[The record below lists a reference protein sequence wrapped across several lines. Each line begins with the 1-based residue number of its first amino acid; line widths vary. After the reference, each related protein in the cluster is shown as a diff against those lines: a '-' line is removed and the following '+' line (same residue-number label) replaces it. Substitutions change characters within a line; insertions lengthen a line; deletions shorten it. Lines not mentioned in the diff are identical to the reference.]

1 MGGLDKIIGHISRDA
16 ENEVKSVLDAA
27 KNQAEGIIGD
37 AKIKTAAESD
47 SIIKQAETEVR
58 SILERGRSSAD
69 LKTKQLILEGKQELI
84 SSTIRM
90 AKDKLNSLDDQDYI
104 DFISGL
110 FGKHI
115 PKQDAV
121 LKLNARDLE
130 RIPKA
135 VIDGLVKLAAES
147 GAKLTVSD
155 QPADIKNG
163 FILDYGDIEENCTFD
178 ALIDQN
184 IEELQDKVKSL
195 LFA

>member
-47 SIIKQAETEVR
+47 SIIKKAETEVR

-104 DFISGL
+104 DFISGGR
-110 FGKHI
+110 FSAARRYISEPAKRI
-115 PKQDAV
+115 SDSRR
-121 LKLNARDLE
+121 LKSN
-130 RIPKA
+130 P
-135 VIDGLVKLAAES
+135 
-147 GAKLTVSD
+147 
-155 QPADIKNG
+155 P
-163 FILDYGDIEENCTFD
+163 
-178 ALIDQN
+178 QN
-184 IEELQDKVKSL
+184 
-195 LFA
+195 F